1 MDFCE
6 IPQLPA
12 GAGVATLILLMTEAA
27 PSRQEQDMGWT
38 RASLSRRGFSSV
50 LGAAAA
56 YARSGRGNDIESENE
71 TSVPESS

>member
-1 MDFCE
+1 
-6 IPQLPA
+6 
-12 GAGVATLILLMTEAA
+12 
-27 PSRQEQDMGWT
+27 MGWT